1 MFILVKYGNNETLLC
16 NPSCAVINL
25 LTNIKRRAGY
35 GNSNVTVDLSDETG
49 AYYFY
54 LKNKS
59 KNCFKNI
66 LKEFLTVMKIISFHF
81 TSDMVCQL
89 TVLCDTPLKI

>member
-49 AYYFY
+49 ENSIISIFIFQIYFLIQINLRDWLFY
-54 LKNKS
+54 DY
-59 KNCFKNI
+59 
-66 LKEFLTVMKIISFHF
+66 VMKTNISFEMDF
-81 TSDMVCQL
+81 R
-89 TVLCDTPLKI
+89 KKFG

>member
-1 MFILVKYGNNETLLC
+1 MDFLSVQDLERKRGLSDRDWSNMDFDISCLWQNEEKYIQINMFILVKYGNNETLLC

-49 AYYFY
+49 AY
-54 LKNKS
+54 
-59 KNCFKNI
+59 
-66 LKEFLTVMKIISFHF
+66 
-81 TSDMVCQL
+81 
-89 TVLCDTPLKI
+89 

>member
-35 GNSNVTVDLSDETG
+35 GNSNLTVDLSDETG
-49 AYYFY
+49 IV
-54 LKNKS
+54 
-59 KNCFKNI
+59 I
-66 LKEFLTVMKIISFHF
+66 LFSSILHLSFSF
-81 TSDMVCQL
+81 NSLFMGL
-89 TVLCDTPLKI
+89 RRY

>member
-16 NPSCAVINL
+16 NPSCAVVNL

-49 AYYFY
+49 E
-54 LKNKS
+54 NS
-59 KNCFKNI
+59 NI
-66 LKEFLTVMKIISFHF
+66 I
-81 TSDMVCQL
+81 
-89 TVLCDTPLKI
+89 

>member
-16 NPSCAVINL
+16 NPSCAVVNL

-49 AYYFY
+49 ENSNLIIFLDKYF
-54 LKNKS
+54 
-59 KNCFKNI
+59 
-66 LKEFLTVMKIISFHF
+66 II
-81 TSDMVCQL
+81 
-89 TVLCDTPLKI
+89 